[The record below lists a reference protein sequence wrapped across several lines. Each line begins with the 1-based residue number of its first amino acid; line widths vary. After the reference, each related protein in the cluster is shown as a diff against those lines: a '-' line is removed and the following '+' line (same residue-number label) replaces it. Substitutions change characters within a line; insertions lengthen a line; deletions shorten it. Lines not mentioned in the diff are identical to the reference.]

1 MRCAKHLDVEALTAL
16 VGCFRS
22 PCRQPVN
29 SPPHSK
35 HIEEAQRVSCYCCC
49 VVVELMVRVCEVDI
63 HEAASSGF
71 ADQVHMVCSHYPEG
85 INKQDRVRE
94 ASA

>member
-1 MRCAKHLDVEALTAL
+1 M
-16 VGCFRS
+16 
-22 PCRQPVN
+22 
-29 SPPHSK
+29 
-35 HIEEAQRVSCYCCC
+35 SCCCC
-49 VVVELMVRVCEVDI
+49 VVLELMVRVCEVDI